1 MASRRSHAPT
11 NDQQI
16 EYELRVP
23 RSGTYIM
30 KPTASCEA
38 AQLWVRASPP
48 SKYSSP
54 KGDLHILY
62 DIEDDSRSRF
72 AEPRDGEGMLIPQLR
87 SFGACSGFLID
98 TCPIGTRRR
107 LVGCYGGLRNTAL
120 IWGLLWWVAGHGA
133 DWGAAMGGCVATA
146 RRHSLLSLLH
156 LLVNTA

>member
-72 AEPRDGEGMLIPQLR
+72 AEPGDGEE
-87 SFGACSGFLID
+87 
-98 TCPIGTRRR
+98 
-107 LVGCYGGLRNTAL
+107 
-120 IWGLLWWVAGHGA
+120 
-133 DWGAAMGGCVATA
+133 
-146 RRHSLLSLLH
+146 
-156 LLVNTA
+156 

>member
-1 MASRRSHAPT
+1 MATARRHSLLCLPRLLV
-11 NDQQI
+11 N
-16 EYELRVP
+16 YNKLLVP

-54 KGDLHILY
+54 EGDLHILY

-72 AEPRDGEGMLIPQLR
+72 AEPREGEGMLIPQLR

-98 TCPIGTRRR
+98 TCPFRTRR
-107 LVGCYGGLRNTAL
+107 
-120 IWGLLWWVAGHGA
+120 
-133 DWGAAMGGCVATA
+133 
-146 RRHSLLSLLH
+146 
-156 LLVNTA
+156 